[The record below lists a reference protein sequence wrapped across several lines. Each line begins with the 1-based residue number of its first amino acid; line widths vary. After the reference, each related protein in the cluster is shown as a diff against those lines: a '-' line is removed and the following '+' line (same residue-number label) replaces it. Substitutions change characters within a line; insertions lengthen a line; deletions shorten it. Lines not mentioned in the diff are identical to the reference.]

1 MVEDHVNEAVNKSKR
16 LEARLVEANARA
28 EKYEL
33 MASWTENFIQS
44 GKARINER
52 G

>member
-1 MVEDHVNEAVNKSKR
+1 MEDHVNEAVNKSKR
-16 LEARLVEANARA
+16 LETRLIEANARA
-28 EKYEL
+28 EKFEL
-33 MASWTENFIQS
+33 MASWTENFIAS